1 MVMELTGPLIDR
13 GKNSGLNECHGC
25 MPFLLQKQQKKET

>member
-25 MPFLLQKQQKKET
+25 MPFLL